1 MGGPSWTVKL
11 GKRDSTTASLS
22 LVTSQLPHFIAN
34 LESLIDLF
42 ENKGLS
48 PRDMVTLSGLIYNN
62 ASDIDAR
69 LASTCK
75 HCCPAALGNGDGN
88 FAALDLVMPNSF
100 DNNCFK
106 NKMQKKSILELD
118 QVLFSGG
125 STDNIISEYSR
136 TFILSS
142 LIFQLPR
149 SKWELSNFL

>member
-11 GKRDSTTASLS
+11 GKRDSTTASIS

-48 PRDMVTLSGLIYNN
+48 PRDMNRIYNN

-88 FAALDLVMPNSF
+88 FATLDLVMPNSF

-106 NKMQKKSILELD
+106 NKMQKKSLLELD